1 MISPWSQKC
10 LVNFNAKKTESLIF
24 TTKTVKQQHPPLF
37 LNKTAI
43 AQVNNHTHLGLTLSF
58 DGKWEK
64 QITNMISKTNYKLA
78 ALRKLKN
85 SLDRHTLSRIYTS
98 YIGPTME
105 YASIIWNNCTL
116 LQSNRLEQLQLE
128 ASRIVTVS
136 VKGTKHKYLYKET
149 GWLPLADRRHI
160 FQLILMYKM
169 INQLVPQYLSL
180 LISRPRQQNYNLRN
194 ELNIPTILATNN
206 LYKN

>member
-1 MISPWSQKC
+1 MSNRYCVKRHTLTDRQ
-10 LVNFNAKKTESLIF
+10 TETHTHTHTHTYTHTHTHTHTH

-37 LNKTAI
+37 LHTTAI
-43 AQVNNHTHLGLTLSF
+43 AEVNSHTHLGLTLSS

-98 YIGPTME
+98 YIRPTME
-105 YASIIWNNCTL
+105 YASIVWNNCTL
-116 LQSNRLEQLQLE
+116 LQSNRLEQLQPE
-128 ASRIVTVS
+128 ASRIVPVTGS

-169 INQLVPQYLSL
+169 INQLVPPYLSL
-180 LISRPRQQNYNLRN
+180 LISRPGLKMF
-194 ELNIPTILATNN
+194 E
-206 LYKN
+206 KS